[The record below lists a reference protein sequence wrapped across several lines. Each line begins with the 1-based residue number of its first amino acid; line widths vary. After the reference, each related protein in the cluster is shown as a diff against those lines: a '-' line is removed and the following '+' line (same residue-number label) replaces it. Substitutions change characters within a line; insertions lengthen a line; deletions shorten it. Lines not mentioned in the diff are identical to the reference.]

1 MTKRYA
7 PRRHYTSPTR
17 LTNTV
22 RPTMTQLAIAALTDR
37 PYRYTSIPHPSTGR
51 SGTTPSRTHR
61 HATPSRY
68 LSKLRPYRP
77 TSPTRYHS
85 VHYRPTS
92 PHISRP
98 LISTSRVHTLHHSS
112 TCLAK
117 TLPASSHTD
126 PPRQTHSSQATTAR
140 QSDPC
145 HHTPIPYTPTH
156 PYESVLCHAYA
167 ILDNVHPNNP
177 HERRLRRWATTRT

>member
-126 PPRQTHSSQATTAR
+126 SPNPLQPSHHRPTSLLSS
-140 QSDPC
+140 
-145 HHTPIPYTPTH
+145 
-156 PYESVLCHAYA
+156 
-167 ILDNVHPNNP
+167 NP
-177 HERRLRRWATTRT
+177 HLSTVRPMPSHTNPLHPDAPLRVRAMPCVCYTRQCAPE